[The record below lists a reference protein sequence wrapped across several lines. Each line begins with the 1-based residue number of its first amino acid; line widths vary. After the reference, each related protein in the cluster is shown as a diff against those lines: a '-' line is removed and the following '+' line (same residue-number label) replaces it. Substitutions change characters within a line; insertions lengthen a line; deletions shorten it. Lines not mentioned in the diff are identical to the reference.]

1 MVWERSARAWSD
13 SKIPG
18 GGAPPI
24 SPQRYHG
31 LAHTKGLGLPGL
43 GLVESLPGLPSHGVA
58 VVLFFQLY
66 QHLRE
71 TGGGP
76 GVKGNIPQ
84 AWLRLE
90 VGHHSC
96 AWPGVGSSNQLFAW
110 LWLAQLSSAW
120 RGWSGGA

>member
-1 MVWERSARAWSD
+1 MVWERSGRAWSD

-18 GGAPPI
+18 GGAPHV
-24 SPQRYHG
+24 SPQRYRG
-31 LAHTKGLGLPGL
+31 FAHAKGRGSQGWAWLNHSQVP
-43 GLVESLPGLPSHGVA
+43 PSHEVA

-110 LWLAQLSSAW
+110 SRLARLGSAW
-120 RGWSGGA
+120 LGWSGGA